1 MLGSCKYL
9 PLVSS
14 SISNCIESLRKI
26 ITGWELPS
34 ERELVDLQALRSLPR
49 CSTAGDADVS
59 IQTKIK
65 DTDMRN
71 AGIVGIYPNMSV
83 LIF

>member
-1 MLGSCKYL
+1 MGYCKYL
-9 PLVSS
+9 PLVSF
-14 SISNCIESLRKI
+14 SISNSIESLRKI

-49 CSTAGDADVS
+49 CSTAGGGDVS
-59 IQTKIK
+59 ISTKIK
-65 DTDMRN
+65 DTDTRN
-71 AGIVGIYPNMSV
+71 AGVVGIYPNMSV